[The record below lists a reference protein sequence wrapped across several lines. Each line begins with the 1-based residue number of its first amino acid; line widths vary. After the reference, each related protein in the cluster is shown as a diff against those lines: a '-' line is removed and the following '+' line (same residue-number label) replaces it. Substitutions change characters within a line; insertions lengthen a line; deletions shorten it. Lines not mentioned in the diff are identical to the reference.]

1 MGFGK
6 LTGSQGQTSCDSVFV
21 DSVAFRGL
29 TLTPF
34 LLVAPDFCTAL
45 RPLTRNPPHS
55 SIGPSDHPP
64 EGRGALSWSPPLGE
78 REGMT
83 HHTRRPRKLCILL
96 WGSGQFPSSSGVS
109 RGRGGHS
116 QGNRQEY
123 SLSGSSRRLHEPA
136 ELSIA
141 SSSSSSK
148 GPESACVRGWLKRAD
163 KSLGQVG
170 AKDQRQAVSPG
181 SRCLLHRPVRQ
192 QIPQICISSPTT
204 PHPSDPAPSPS
215 KAKPPPPD
223 LYL

>member
-109 RGRGGHS
+109 RGRW
-116 QGNRQEY
+116 
-123 SLSGSSRRLHEPA
+123 SLSRQPTGVLTLGILETPPRARRAFH
-136 ELSIA
+136 SIEFEFL
-141 SSSSSSK
+141 K
-148 GPESACVRGWLKRAD
+148 GPRVSVCSGLAQESR
-163 KSLGQVG
+163 
-170 AKDQRQAVSPG
+170 
-181 SRCLLHRPVRQ
+181 
-192 QIPQICISSPTT
+192 
-204 PHPSDPAPSPS
+204 
-215 KAKPPPPD
+215 
-223 LYL
+223 